1 MDTTGSLPE
10 LWRALPRMKTIAQPF
25 DRAEQEALLSGHIAR
40 HLLYTIQCLKYL
52 FLFPPCLC
60 AFNL

>member
-40 HLLYTIQCLKYL
+40 YL
-52 FLFPPCLC
+52 P
-60 AFNL
+60 